1 MMVPYK
7 KSTEYEELAGI
18 AFSKDKPY
26 LKTLLEE
33 KIGALEQGIAY
44 VNYEHCTSPPT
55 QPNSTTKPARAA
67 RAWQTRSAESSKNST

>member
-44 VNYEHCTSPPT
+44 VNYEHCTSPLT
-55 QPNSTTKPARAA
+55 QRNSTMKPARAVLV
-67 RAWQTRSAESSKNST
+67 WPTRSAENCKNST